1 MSLIRFS
8 AVLLL
13 CLSSA
18 ALALCQTEEKL
29 SGDKSAEIAKREISK
44 LKNGVLLVRL
54 MTKSKSVDALR
65 ARGDN
70 YTADKI
76 QQKQN
81 ELNTRIVVA
90 FRIGFDFCPVYFF
103 YSDYT
108 QQVKDKQLDKVVF
121 VNDSLQPDS
130 AIGLNNENFL
140 VAEFGNVMM
149 ESGKHRDGYYY
160 YKDKGSDSL
169 ARSDYYSSRS
179 GFPAVIIS
187 NDQFIPMRFGLF
199 PYYTRTLA
207 GIRNER
213 SAVAILNKKLHR
225 FYEAHGQG
233 N

>member
-1 MSLIRFS
+1 MLCFS
-8 AVLLL
+8 
-13 CLSSA
+13 SS
-18 ALALCQTEEKL
+18 ALALCQTGETL

-54 MTKSKSVDALR
+54 MTKSKSIDALR

-90 FRIGFDFCPVYFF
+90 FRIEFDFCPVYFF

-108 QQVKDKQLDKVVF
+108 QQVKDKQLDNVVF

-130 AIGLNNENFL
+130 SIRLNNENFL
-140 VAEFGNVMM
+140 IAEFGTVMQ

-160 YKDKGSDSL
+160 YKDKESDSL
-169 ARSDYYSSRS
+169 ARSDYYSAQSE
-179 GFPAVIIS
+179 FPALVIR
-187 NDQFIPMRFGLF
+187 NDRFIPMRFWLF
-199 PYYTRTLA
+199 PYYVRTLA
-207 GIRNER
+207 GIRNEQ
-213 SAVAILNKKLHR
+213 SAVGIMNKKLLK
-225 FYEAHGQG
+225 FYETHGKG
-233 N
+233 E